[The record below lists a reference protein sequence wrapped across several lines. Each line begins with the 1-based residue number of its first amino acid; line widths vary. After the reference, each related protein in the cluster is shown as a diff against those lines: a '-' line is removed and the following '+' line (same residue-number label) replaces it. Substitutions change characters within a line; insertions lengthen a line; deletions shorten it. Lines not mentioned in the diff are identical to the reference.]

1 MREHL
6 SLLLMVVLIAGL
18 AGAACGTSGEG
29 EPGSGEKVPFRVCH
43 SLGTWTRPSEEEQA
57 REVWSN
63 PRYAERDA
71 EQLRE
76 FFYQDFFAWHGGGS
90 EGFDLGFLHGLWS
103 IEDPSPSP
111 SPPDPQC
118 DAGPGLSR
126 GESISVYLL
135 LHKANDVTLSGNT
148 YRITVEETPAGYQRI
163 EFANLLFPE
172 QPTEEYPQIDYAVV
186 IVDMEGRELARSED
200 GGLFHE
206 RPSEGP

>member
-1 MREHL
+1 MRGKRLPMTDHRP
-6 SLLLMVVLIAGL
+6 LLLMVVLIAGL
-18 AGAACGTSGEG
+18 AGSACGTSGEG
-29 EPGSGEKVPFRVCH
+29 EPGPEQEIPFTVCK
-43 SLGTWTRPSEEEQA
+43 SSDSWTRPSEEEQA

-63 PRYAERDA
+63 PRYARRDA

-76 FFYQDFFAWHGGGS
+76 FFYQDFFPWHGGGS
-90 EGFDLGFLHGLWS
+90 EAFDLGALHGLWS
-103 IEDPSPSP
+103 IEDPSP

-172 QPTEEYPQIDYAVV
+172 HPTEEYPQIDYQIVV
-186 IVDMEGRELARSED
+186 VDGEGQELAR
-200 GGLFHE
+200 L
-206 RPSEGP
+206 R

>member
-1 MREHL
+1 MRGKRLQMRDHRF
-6 SLLLMVVLIAGL
+6 LLLVVVLIAGL
-18 AGAACGTSGEG
+18 AAAACGTSEEA
-29 EPGSGEKVPFRVCH
+29 EPGPGQKVPFIVCK
-43 SLGTWTRPSEEEQA
+43 SSESWTRPSEDEQA

-63 PRYAERDA
+63 PRYARRDA

-76 FFYQDFFAWHGGGS
+76 FFYQDFFPWHGGGS
-90 EGFDLGFLHGLWS
+90 EAFDLGALHGLWS
-103 IEDPSPSP
+103 IEDP

-172 QPTEEYPQIDYAVV
+172 HPTEEYPQIDYQIVV
-186 IVDMEGRELARSED
+186 VDGEGQELAR
-200 GGLFHE
+200 L
-206 RPSEGP
+206 R

>member
-1 MREHL
+1 MRGKRLQMRDHRF
-6 SLLLMVVLIAGL
+6 LLLVVVLIAGL
-18 AGAACGTSGEG
+18 AAAACGTSEEA
-29 EPGSGEKVPFRVCH
+29 EPGPGQKVPFIVCK
-43 SLGTWTRPSEEEQA
+43 SSESWMRPSEDEQA

-63 PRYAERDA
+63 PRYAQRDA

-103 IEDPSPSP
+103 NEDL

-118 DAGPGLSR
+118 DAGPGLFR

-148 YRITVEETPAGYQRI
+148 YRITVEETSAGYQRI
-163 EFANLLFPE
+163 EFANLLLPE
-172 QPTEEYPQIDYAVV
+172 HPTEEYPQIDYQIVV
-186 IVDMEGRELARSED
+186 VDGEGQELAR
-200 GGLFHE
+200 L
-206 RPSEGP
+206 R